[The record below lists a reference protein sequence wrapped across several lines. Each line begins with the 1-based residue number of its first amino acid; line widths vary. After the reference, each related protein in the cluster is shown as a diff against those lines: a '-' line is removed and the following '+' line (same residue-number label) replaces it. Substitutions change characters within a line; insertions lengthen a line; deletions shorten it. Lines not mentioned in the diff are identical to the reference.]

1 MKIRTRYAPSPTGR
15 MHVGNLRTALY
26 AYLIAKHEGDDGTFI
41 LRIEDTDQGRFVEGA
56 TEIIYRTLEE
66 TGLIHD
72 EGPDKDKG
80 YGPYVQSERMKA
92 GIYMEYAKKL
102 VEKGEAYYCFCDQER
117 LDSLKREVNGEMIM
131 TYDKHCLHLS
141 KEEVE
146 ANLAAGKPFVI
157 RQNNPTEGTTTF
169 HDEIYGDITVDNSEL
184 DDMVLIKSDG
194 FPTYNFANVVDDH
207 LMEITHVV
215 RGQEYLSSSPKYN
228 RLYEAFGWEVPV
240 YVHCPTITNE
250 QHQKL
255 SKRSGHASFED
266 LIEQGFVTEAVV
278 NFVALLGWSP
288 EEEREIF
295 SLKELAEVFNY
306 KRISKS
312 PAVFDMVK
320 LRWMNGE
327 YLKAMDPERF
337 YTLAEPYLKKYVTAP
352 VDLKKIAE
360 MVRTRIEIFPD
371 IEEMVDFFN
380 AVPEY
385 DAELYVNK
393 KSKSTKESA
402 AKVLTDVLPLLEKVD
417 DAAAGDAAVSGWNGA
432 ALFELLKAY
441 AAEQGFKVNLVMWAV
456 RIALSG
462 KAMTPAGATDILDV
476 LGKEESLKRIRAGIE
491 KLG

>member
-1 MKIRTRYAPSPTGR
+1 
-15 MHVGNLRTALY
+15 
-26 AYLIAKHEGDDGTFI
+26 
-41 LRIEDTDQGRFVEGA
+41 
-56 TEIIYRTLEE
+56 
-66 TGLIHD
+66 
-72 EGPDKDKG
+72 
-80 YGPYVQSERMKA
+80 
-92 GIYMEYAKKL
+92 
-102 VEKGEAYYCFCDQER
+102 
-117 LDSLKREVNGEMIM
+117 
-131 TYDKHCLHLS
+131 
-141 KEEVE
+141 
-146 ANLAAGKPFVI
+146 
-157 RQNNPTEGTTTF
+157 
-169 HDEIYGDITVDNSEL
+169 
-184 DDMVLIKSDG
+184 DG

-228 RLYEAFGWEVPV
+228 RLYEAFGWDVPV

-295 SLKELAEVFNY
+295 SLEELAKAFNY

-352 VDLKKIAE
+352 LDLRKIAE